1 MSGGGAGV
9 CPITPTRTGGTVIER
24 ISLLIELTPLWKGIV
39 LGLGAAAPIGPVN
52 VEIARRSLRHGFRAG
67 LLLGLGAV
75 TVDVT
80 YAILASLGLRLIL
93 DRAPVRI
100 TLSLAGAALLIYLGI
115 QCLKSAFKP
124 VSDISN
130 PQSEIRNPKSP
141 AHYLTGLLMTSLNP
155 MTLAFWFVVLPGL
168 AGQLSHD
175 PARDLPWICAGVFAG
190 ALSWVLFFASLITLA
205 GNWQRQ
211 RVAFLADLFGGLML
225 LTFAA
230 SAIWRMV
237 ASSL

>member
-1 MSGGGAGV
+1 ML
-9 CPITPTRTGGTVIER
+9 P
-24 ISLLIELTPLWKGIV
+24 LLWKGIL

-75 TVDVT
+75 TVDVC

-93 DRAPVRI
+93 DHAPVRI
-100 TLSLAGAALLIYLGI
+100 TLSLAGAAVLIYLGV
-115 QCLKSAFKP
+115 QCLRSAFRP
-124 VSDISN
+124 APAFSDTS
-130 PQSEIRNPKSP
+130 SP
-141 AHYLTGLLMTSLNP
+141 HPLTSPSPHRHYLTGLLMTSLNP

-168 AGQLSHD
+168 AGQLSQD

-205 GNWQRQ
+205 GSWQRQ

-225 LTFAA
+225 LAFAA